1 MTTAEVPRYRTI
13 EQALRGRIAGLR
25 PGDALPSDSDLCAE
39 FGVSRMTARSAMH
52 RLAEE
57 GLVVRLPGRGSY
69 VAEPPAH
76 RRADRLISFS
86 SEMRR
91 RGRMPT
97 SIIVSREIRP
107 AGRRGARDL
116 RIREAEPIVFLRR
129 VRCADGEPIAVETTL
144 LAGTLSVAVM
154 AADLRHDSL
163 HATLAAAGWG
173 LRKGTATV
181 TAGSASD
188 DDARLLGVAVGAP
201 MLVERRVIVDAQG
214 RPLEATETRYA
225 AQRYAIDVR
234 FDVEE
239 EPVVALIPGAA
250 AAPAR

>member
-1 MTTAEVPRYRTI
+1 MTATGIPRYRTI
-13 EQALRGRIAGLR
+13 ERSLRERIAALR
-25 PGDALPSDSDLCAE
+25 PGDGLPSDSDLCAE
-39 FGVSRMTARSAMH
+39 FGVSRMTARNAMH

-76 RRADRLISFS
+76 RRADRLMSFS

-91 RGRMPT
+91 RGRVPS
-97 SIIVSREIRP
+97 SIVVSREIRP
-107 AGRRGARDL
+107 AGRRAAAAL
-116 RIREAEPIVFLRR
+116 RIRDSEPIVFLRR
-129 VRCADGEPIAVETTL
+129 VRCADGEPIALETTM
-144 LAGTLSVAVM
+144 LAGRLSGTVM

-163 HATLAAAGWG
+163 HATLTTAGWS
-173 LRKGTATV
+173 LRRGTATV
-181 TAGSASD
+181 TAESASRE
-188 DDARLLGVAVGAP
+188 DARLLEVAPGDP
-201 MLVERRVIVDAQG
+201 MLVERRVIVDVQG

-239 EPVVALIPGAA
+239 
-250 AAPAR
+250 APASVRPPMAAEAR

>member
-13 EQALRGRIAGLR
+13 EQALRERIAALR

-39 FGVSRMTARSAMH
+39 FGVSRMTARNAMH

-76 RRADRLISFS
+76 RRADRLVSFS
-86 SEMRR
+86 AEMRR
-91 RGRMPT
+91 QGRVPS
-97 SIIVSREIRP
+97 SIIVAREIRP
-107 AGRRGARDL
+107 AGRAAAVEL
-116 RIREAEPIVFLRR
+116 RIRESEPIVFLRR
-129 VRCADGEPIAVETTL
+129 VRCGDGQPIAVETTL
-144 LAGTLSVAVM
+144 LVGRLSVAVM
-154 AADLRHDSL
+154 AADLRYDSL
-163 HATLAAAGWG
+163 HATLAASGWA

-181 TAGSASD
+181 RAESASSE
-188 DDARLLGVAVGAP
+188 DARLLGVAPGDP
-201 MLVERRVIVDAQG
+201 ILVERRVIVDGQG

-225 AQRYAIDVR
+225 AERYAIDVR

-239 EPVVALIPGAA
+239 RPAAAAMPDA

>member
-1 MTTAEVPRYRTI
+1 MTTADVPRYRTI
-13 EQALRGRIAGLR
+13 EQALRERISTLR
-25 PGDALPSDSDLCAE
+25 PGDGLPSDSDLCAE
-39 FGVSRMTARSAMH
+39 FGVSRMTARNAMH

-76 RRADRLISFS
+76 RRADRLMSFS

-91 RGRMPT
+91 RGRVPS
-97 SIIVSREIRP
+97 SIIVAREIRP
-107 AGRRGARDL
+107 AGRRAALDL
-116 RIREAEPIVFLRR
+116 RIRESEPIVYLQR
-129 VRCADGEPIAVETTL
+129 VRCGDGQPIAVETTL
-144 LAGTLSVAVM
+144 LVGRLSVAVM

-181 TAGSASD
+181 TAASASSE
-188 DDARLLGVAVGAP
+188 DARLLSVAPGDP
-201 MLVERRVIVDAQG
+201 MLVERRVIVDGQG

-225 AQRYAIDVR
+225 AERYAIDVR

-239 EPVVALIPGAA
+239 EPMGLMPGVAS
-250 AAPAR
+250 APAG

>member
-1 MTTAEVPRYRTI
+1 VTAVPRYRTI
-13 EQALRGRIAGLR
+13 EQALRERIATLR
-25 PGDALPSDSDLCAE
+25 PGDGLPSDSDLCAE
-39 FGVSRMTARSAMH
+39 FGVSRMTARNAMH

-57 GLVVRLPGRGSY
+57 GLVLRLPGRGSY

-76 RRADRLISFS
+76 RRADRLRSFS

-91 RGRMPT
+91 RGRVPT

-107 AGRRGARDL
+107 AGRRAARDL
-116 RIREAEPIVFLRR
+116 RIRESEPIVYLQR
-129 VRCADGEPIAVETTL
+129 VRCADGQPIALETTTL
-144 LAGTLSVAVM
+144 VRPLAVAVM

-181 TAGSASD
+181 TAASASGE
-188 DDARLLGVAVGAP
+188 DAALLGVAPGDP

-225 AQRYAIDVR
+225 AERYALDVR

-239 EPVVALIPGAA
+239 EPVVSLTSGARD
-250 AAPAR
+250 PAR